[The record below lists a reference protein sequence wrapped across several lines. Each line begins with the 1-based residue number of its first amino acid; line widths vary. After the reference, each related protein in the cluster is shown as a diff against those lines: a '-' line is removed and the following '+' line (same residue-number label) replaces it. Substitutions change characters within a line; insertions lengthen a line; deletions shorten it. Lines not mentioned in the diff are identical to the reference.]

1 MRNQLHRLLLMM
13 AVSYI
18 GFGSP
23 PVSASELTYAE
34 VISWSEVTSTD
45 NIHEFARSLSTR
57 GIEDWPECWSRLK
70 AEQIGG
76 EIALLHD
83 ICRGNALSIL
93 RVLKAGYETVALDG
107 TSDGYETINVLL
119 DFREHLI
126 SQPSYISLVL
136 AYSIE
141 TYCLVEVVQDAFNTW
156 SADFA
161 LETLTRLNDRPWD
174 TELIGAMVERETGRE
189 VYRKAVDFVAPIV
202 EQILA
207 TVEKSMNDS
216 SDLDIEAYERFE
228 KEYRTFWTVAI
239 LERHP
244 DTAPKDIEL
253 KYRDVYEE
261 LMGEVPGLSSLSILS
276 RRTIGGLMFLIARQ
290 DYRVR
295 VSAALFLEFMDKS
308 ARPTADPTVSNI
320 EEVLGNEK
328 TIFNLF
334 ESYFERGPF
343 YPVVHMYQKT
353 STNEIRSLGKRLL
366 GFLNIARQSK

>member
-1 MRNQLHRLLLMM
+1 MRNHLHRLLLMM

-34 VISWSEVTSTD
+34 VISWSEVTGVD

-70 AEQIGG
+70 AEQFSG
-76 EIALLHD
+76 ETALLRASGETALLHD

-136 AYSIE
+136 ANSIE
-141 TYCLVEVVQDAFNTW
+141 TYCLVEVLQDAFNTW

-174 TELIGAMVERETGRE
+174 TELIGAMVEQETGRE
-189 VYRKAVDFVAPIV
+189 VYRKAVDSVAPIV
-202 EQILA
+202 EQQFSMI
-207 TVEKSMNDS
+207 EKSVNDS

-228 KEYRTFWTVAI
+228 KEFRTFWTVAF

-244 DTAPKDIEL
+244 DADPKDIES
-253 KYRDVYEE
+253 KFRDVYAEH
-261 LMGEVPGLSSLSILS
+261 MGEVPGLSSLSILS
-276 RRTIGGLMFLIARQ
+276 RRNIGGLMFLIARQ
-290 DYRVR
+290 DYRIR
-295 VSAALFLEFMDKS
+295 VSAALFL
-308 ARPTADPTVSNI
+308 VS
-320 EEVLGNEK
+320 
-328 TIFNLF
+328 
-334 ESYFERGPF
+334 GP
-343 YPVVHMYQKT
+343 
-353 STNEIRSLGKRLL
+353 KRVE
-366 GFLNIARQSK
+366 